1 MKNILFFAQRIHA
14 PWIEW
19 VKNNAI
25 EICEW
30 LNKKI
35 KVHIISHRWPENNLD
50 SDTLRWVDVHYL
62 LKLHSNKVLQLF
74 FLIVWWF
81 QSLFFILK
89 TKPEKIFVQYLD
101 TSYLFPLLLIK
112 IFRPK
117 LEVFLTLYSTDEVNI
132 WYKKVFLKYFS
143 FKKIII
149 TSEYLRT
156 SVLELWYEDTD
167 IIFIPLSYDKER
179 FLKYWDFKKRD
190 KKVILF
196 SAGIVK
202 EAGSFF
208 MIDLAKKMPE
218 YKFIFT
224 MRKFDKKSEGEFDT
238 LTKYIKEKNVKNID
252 LMRNIS
258 NMEELLWKISAYVL
272 PLQDIHIKMLIPIA
286 LLEAMWRWN
295 TCFVSNLEHLRHL
308 VADWKNAIVFD
319 RDNIEDLKEKIEKN
333 IEKQDLWKQAYEFA
347 KCYPSFENTY
357 EKYYNLIEC

>member
-196 SAGIVK
+196 SAGIEK

-224 MRKFDKKSEGEFDT
+224 MRKFDKKSNVVWI
-238 LTKYIKEKNVKNID
+238 LKNND
-252 LMRNIS
+252 
-258 NMEELLWKISAYVL
+258 
-272 PLQDIHIKMLIPIA
+272 
-286 LLEAMWRWN
+286 
-295 TCFVSNLEHLRHL
+295 
-308 VADWKNAIVFD
+308 
-319 RDNIEDLKEKIEKN
+319 
-333 IEKQDLWKQAYEFA
+333 
-347 KCYPSFENTY
+347 
-357 EKYYNLIEC
+357 